1 MPSLP
6 LIDFSTFYNGTEAER
21 AQLASTITSELQKH
35 GAMRLIN
42 TRISAEKIEEGF
54 KWVNISR
61 EFLKGDT
68 TDNSHLIQGKK
79 FFSLPLEEKEAIP
92 NERNANPQ
100 RGWSYVGS
108 ENTSKLDLLHND
120 GLEDE
125 KVCLPIYYLR
135 NIADTLSRF
144 VGTL

>member
-6 LIDFSTFYNGTEAER
+6 LIDFSTFYNGTEANR
-21 AQLASTITSELQKH
+21 AKLAATITAELQKH

-42 TRISAEKIEEGF
+42 TSITAETIEEGF
-54 KWVNISR
+54 KWVRLTCAN
-61 EFLKGDT
+61 FLRATT
-68 TDNSHLIQGKK
+68 TDGPWSMQGKK
-79 FFSLPLEEKEAIP
+79 FVSLPIEEKAAIP

-108 ENTSKLDLLHND
+108 ENTSKLDMVEND

-125 KVCLPIYYLR
+125 KV
-135 NIADTLSRF
+135 D
-144 VGTL
+144 

>member
-6 LIDFSTFYNGTEAER
+6 LIDFSTFYNGTEADR
-21 AQLASTITSELQKH
+21 AKLAATITAELQKH

-42 TRISAEKIEEGF
+42 TSITAETIEEGF
-54 KWVNISR
+54 KWVRLTCAN
-61 EFLKGDT
+61 FLRAT
-68 TDNSHLIQGKK
+68 ATDGPWSMQGKK
-79 FFSLPLEEKEAIP
+79 FVSLPIEEKAAIP

-108 ENTSKLDLLHND
+108 ENTSKLDMVEND

-125 KVCLPIYYLR
+125 KV
-135 NIADTLSRF
+135 D
-144 VGTL
+144 